1 MRMKKYVL
9 TIWII
14 SIMTACSN
22 FTEIDPKGKNI
33 LNRVE
38 DLNLLLNS
46 NYDVSCMNVAFLVND
61 IYPQFVNI
69 PNLLTETIKTLD
81 GTFATWDESAD
92 RAALTD
98 SDDIYSNLYGIIG
111 KVANAVLSN
120 VDAATG
126 DPLNAKQVKA
136 EALVLRAWCHYILV
150 NLYAKA
156 YDPATAATTPG
167 IVYMLETS
175 DLVAPHE
182 KITIEQVYEAILKDL
197 DNAFALE
204 SLPEN
209 PSPMRIGLAFTYAA
223 KAKILMSMR
232 DYDGAFSAAEECL
245 KLKNAID
252 NYNDKLVFSE
262 SVKTEYNI
270 EAYGLDRYY
279 LTCDE
284 EIWETPNQWSC
295 SMPFTY
301 EFWDDLEENHI
312 YQTSLLT
319 DVYLATLNPS
329 VPTNQAVDYCGLE
342 NLPCPHP
349 SIMEYYSPIGLTTVD
364 MYLTQAECYIR
375 NGNIDDAMKLINKI
389 RENRLIAGTY
399 TPASAITPQEA
410 FMWLKKVSR
419 AENFYTF
426 KNFIN
431 LKRWN
436 TEEEYAETLHR
447 SITCTHVIERDE
459 FGNPAKTE
467 KVTYEYELRPDSPL
481 WIFAFPQ
488 DATNFNPYLSQ
499 NY

>member
-1 MRMKKYVL
+1 MRMRKYIL

-46 NYDVSCMNVAFLVND
+46 NYGVSCMNVAFLVND

-182 KITIEQVYEAILKDL
+182 KITIEQQPCGICLSKREKEILKQIAKGKMSKEIADCFSISIHTVSRHRQNIL
-197 DNAFALE
+197 KKLQVDNSIQALE
-204 SLPEN
+204 V
-209 PSPMRIGLAFTYAA
+209 A
-223 KAKILMSMR
+223 KEL
-232 DYDGAFSAAEECL
+232 
-245 KLKNAID
+245 
-252 NYNDKLVFSE
+252 
-262 SVKTEYNI
+262 
-270 EAYGLDRYY
+270 
-279 LTCDE
+279 
-284 EIWETPNQWSC
+284 
-295 SMPFTY
+295 
-301 EFWDDLEENHI
+301 H
-312 YQTSLLT
+312 
-319 DVYLATLNPS
+319 
-329 VPTNQAVDYCGLE
+329 
-342 NLPCPHP
+342 
-349 SIMEYYSPIGLTTVD
+349 
-364 MYLTQAECYIR
+364 
-375 NGNIDDAMKLINKI
+375 LI
-389 RENRLIAGTY
+389 
-399 TPASAITPQEA
+399 
-410 FMWLKKVSR
+410 
-419 AENFYTF
+419 
-426 KNFIN
+426 
-431 LKRWN
+431 
-436 TEEEYAETLHR
+436 
-447 SITCTHVIERDE
+447 
-459 FGNPAKTE
+459 
-467 KVTYEYELRPDSPL
+467 
-481 WIFAFPQ
+481 
-488 DATNFNPYLSQ
+488 
-499 NY
+499 